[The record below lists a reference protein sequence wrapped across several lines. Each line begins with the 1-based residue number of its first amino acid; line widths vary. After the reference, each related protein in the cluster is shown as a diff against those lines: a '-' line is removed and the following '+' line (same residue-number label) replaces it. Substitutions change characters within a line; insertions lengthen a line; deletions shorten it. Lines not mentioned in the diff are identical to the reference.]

1 MILQKFVTFVNKN
14 FKRNM
19 LNLKYIVKVVTIVI
33 MQVNIE
39 MLHITYVI

>member
-1 MILQKFVTFVNKN
+1 MILQKFVIFVNKN

>member
-1 MILQKFVTFVNKN
+1 MILQKIFIFTNKN
-14 FKRNM
+14 LKINM
-19 LNLKYIVKVVTIVI
+19 PNLKDIVKVVTIVI

>member
-1 MILQKFVTFVNKN
+1 MILQKIFIFTNKN
-14 FKRNM
+14 FKINM
-19 LNLKYIVKVVTIVI
+19 PNLKDIVKVVTIVI